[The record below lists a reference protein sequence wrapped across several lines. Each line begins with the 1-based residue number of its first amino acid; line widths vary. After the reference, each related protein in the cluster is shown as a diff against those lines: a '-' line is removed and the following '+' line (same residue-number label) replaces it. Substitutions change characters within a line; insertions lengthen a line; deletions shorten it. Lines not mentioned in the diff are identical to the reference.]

1 MSTEDRNIRGDGG
14 NIEEPESEIVNSEA
28 EPNVSVYSGFDPFV
42 GAGDSLGHWSLLI
55 DTRNG
60 KDRTSP
66 DQFSVQE
73 IEEATHYSIQAKVV
87 RAEALA
93 VGENAR
99 AIVTASQH
107 EEVALGASA
116 NAIQRLSLDVVQQQ
130 SILKDV
136 EAMTIE
142 KGAAASM
149 FEKIVSTLKAAGY
162 AAGYIAELIEPL
174 KAVAWAFGLP
184 APF

>member
-14 NIEEPESEIVNSEA
+14 NIEKLESEIVNSEA
-28 EPNVSVYSGFDPFV
+28 EPNVSVYSGFDPFA

-60 KDRTSP
+60 KDRASP

-99 AIVTASQH
+99 ARVTASQH
-107 EEVALGASA
+107 QEVALGALA

-130 SILKDV
+130 STLKDV

-142 KGAAASM
+142 KGAAATT
-149 FEKIVSTLKAAGY
+149 FDKIVSTLKAAGH
-162 AAGYIAELIEPL
+162 IAELIEPL
-174 KAVAWAFGLP
+174 KAVTWAFGLP